1 GAIRFSAPKKG
12 LEMACLPS
20 FAAAMAMTCAEVTT
34 PWPPRPDIRM
44 LIRRLIMVDLLMA
57 PSELRLRQRF
67 LGGCLLRLLLLSQIG
82 EERLRLVRDVLLIG
96 KALAGFLGIAHFL
109 ETFHAVLPDLE
120 NARRSEEHTSELQS
134 PDHLVCRLLLE

>member
-1 GAIRFSAPKKG
+1 MRVRRGKRCRRRNWIGSIRRSTMIM
-12 LEMACLPS
+12 LEIN
-20 FAAAMAMTCAEVTT
+20 
-34 PWPPRPDIRM
+34 IRI
-44 LIRRLIMVDLLMA
+44 LSRRLIMVDLLMA

-120 NARRSEEHTSELQS
+120 NARRVEL
-134 PDHLVCRLLLE
+134 